1 MRTIVLLCSICI
13 SAVSA
18 FTSDAATQK
27 VDELFAQY
35 DKPGSPGCSVGI
47 IRDGKFAY
55 RRSFGEASLE
65 LSVPLTS
72 QSVFYMA
79 SVSKQFT
86 AASIV
91 LAAEQGFLSLDDD
104 VRKYIPELPDYGHR
118 ITLRQM
124 LHQSSGFR
132 DFFALLYLSG
142 RDDRDLSSPEQIL
155 KLITR
160 QKGLNNAP
168 GAEFVYSNSNYF
180 LLSVV
185 VQRTTHKT
193 LAEFAA
199 DNIFKPLGMA
209 HTLFYDSNKIVVPGR
224 VAAYDNGSN
233 GKFLADWS
241 TAFDIVG
248 SGGLMS
254 TVDDLLLWDC
264 NSYANKLGKGAL
276 VKELEAPG
284 MLNNGKAVNYGMG
297 LWLGSYHGL
306 PTVEHSGGTFGYRTE
321 FLRFPQQRF
330 SVIELCNLES
340 VDVEGLARKIADIY
354 LKGESRP
361 TADASAKLESFPDP
375 APFAGQYY
383 DSRTH
388 MVYTFTAEK
397 GNLTA
402 WGAVL
407 PRAGINK
414 FYDLVGNPI
423 TFDES
428 NGVMKAKLELQGEN
442 YFDGTRF
449 QPMQLTAAEL
459 LRFTGKYRSEELD
472 VTYTITIQDGKLA
485 LAIGDKPPLALQTIS
500 PNTFRSPEIGTVLFE
515 GAADHHKSG
524 LTVYVQAARAIYF
537 RNSTD

>member
-65 LSVPLTS
+65 LGVPLTS

-91 LAAEQGFLSLDDD
+91 LAAEEGFLSLDDD

-124 LHQSSGFR
+124 LHQTSGFQ

-199 DNIFKPLGMA
+199 DNIFKPLGMT

-233 GKFLADWS
+233 GKFLVDWS

-254 TVDDLLLWDC
+254 TVDDLLLWDG

-276 VKELEAPG
+276 VKVLEA
-284 MLNNGKAVNYGMG
+284 
-297 LWLGSYHGL
+297 
-306 PTVEHSGGTFGYRTE
+306 
-321 FLRFPQQRF
+321 
-330 SVIELCNLES
+330 
-340 VDVEGLARKIADIY
+340 
-354 LKGESRP
+354 
-361 TADASAKLESFPDP
+361 
-375 APFAGQYY
+375 
-383 DSRTH
+383 
-388 MVYTFTAEK
+388 
-397 GNLTA
+397 
-402 WGAVL
+402 
-407 PRAGINK
+407 RAC
-414 FYDLVGNPI
+414 
-423 TFDES
+423 
-428 NGVMKAKLELQGEN
+428 
-442 YFDGTRF
+442 
-449 QPMQLTAAEL
+449 
-459 LRFTGKYRSEELD
+459 
-472 VTYTITIQDGKLA
+472 
-485 LAIGDKPPLALQTIS
+485 
-500 PNTFRSPEIGTVLFE
+500 
-515 GAADHHKSG
+515 
-524 LTVYVQAARAIYF
+524 
-537 RNSTD
+537 